1 MSIKY
6 FDAGGTTPPAA
17 TPPGSTGTTPAI
29 ADPLAGKQ
37 TGTESNLSNWVG
49 DYVTDLLGRGQA
61 LSNRGYEAY
70 SGPLTAGPSQLQQNA
85 FQGLA
90 NLTIPTD
97 KMGAFNPQT
106 FGADQAQQYMNPYL
120 MAALNPQI
128 AEARRQSEIT
138 QMMNNAQLTKAGA
151 YGGGRQA
158 IMNAETQ
165 RNLGTN
171 LANITGTGYANAYD
185 KAVAQFNTEQGRGM
199 EAQKMLN
206 DYGMGALAAQ
216 QGAGAVQRQIENEGI
231 AADQK
236 QFEEEKLDPYKKLQ
250 FGQSL
255 LQGLPL
261 QTQSY
266 SYQQPSTLSNIAS
279 TAGGTMSLYDQIF
292 GPGRTP
298 ATTTPPAATS
308 PGATTPPGTPPGSTT
323 PPARVP

>member
-1 MSIKY
+1 MTTTTTT
-6 FDAGGTTPPAA
+6 GTT
-17 TPPGSTGTTPAI
+17 GSTGTTTLP

-37 TGTESNLSNWVG
+37 TGTESNLSNWAG
-49 DYVTDLLGRGQA
+49 DYVTGMLGKGQA
-61 LSNRGYEAY
+61 LGNQPYQAY
-70 SGPLTAGPSQLQQNA
+70 SGPLTAGTSQLQQNA

-120 MAALNPQI
+120 MAALNPQLE
-128 AEARRQSEIT
+128 EARRQSQIT
-138 QMMNNAQLTKAGA
+138 QMMNDAQLTKAGA
-151 YGGGRQA
+151 FGGGRQA
-158 IMNAETQ
+158 IMNSETQ

-171 LANITGTGYANAYD
+171 LANITGTGYASAYD
-185 KAVAQFNTEQGRGM
+185 KAMAQFNTEQGRGM

-216 QGAGAVQRQIENEGI
+216 QGAGTVQRQIEQEGI
-231 AADQK
+231 TADMK

-250 FGQSL
+250 FQQSL

-266 SYQQPSTLSNIAS
+266 SYQQPSTLSNV
-279 TAGGTMSLYDQIF
+279 
-292 GPGRTP
+292 
-298 ATTTPPAATS
+298 
-308 PGATTPPGTPPGSTT
+308 GATTGGIMDYYDRLFGPAKTTPTTSSSGTTGSTGTPK
-323 PPARVP
+323 VP

>member
-6 FDAGGTTPPAA
+6 FDAGGTT
-17 TPPGSTGTTPAI
+17 TPTTTTPVI

-37 TGTESNLSNWVG
+37 TGTESNLSNWAG
-49 DYVTDLLGRGQA
+49 DYVTSMLGKGQA
-61 LSNRGYEAY
+61 LAGQPYQAY
-70 SGPLTAGPSQLQQNA
+70 SGPLTAGESSLQQNA

-90 NLTIPTD
+90 NLAIPTD

-120 MAALNPQI
+120 MAALQPQI
-128 AEARRQSEIT
+128 DEARRQSQIT
-138 QMMNNAQLTKAGA
+138 QMMNDAQLTKAGA

-171 LANITGTGYANAYD
+171 LANITGTGYANAFD
-185 KAVAQFNTEQGRGM
+185 KAMAQFNTEQGRGM

-216 QGAGAVQRQIENEGI
+216 LNAGKTQRDIEGEGI
-231 AADQK
+231 AADK
-236 QFEEEKLDPYKKLQ
+236 KAFEEERDYPYKQ
-250 FGQSL
+250 VQYMQSL

-261 QTQSY
+261 QTQTY
-266 SYQQPSTLSNIAS
+266 SYQQPSTLSNIAG
-279 TAGGTMSLYDQIF
+279 TVGGTMSLYDQLF
-292 GPGRTP
+292 GTRP
-298 ATTTPPAATS
+298 ATTPPATT
-308 PGATTPPGTPPGSTT
+308 PGATTPPGTSPGATT
-323 PPARVP
+323 PTTPR